1 MKKVAALL
9 ALTLVSAALVACG
22 DDNGTTTTETGG
34 EAGNGAAT
42 GGGGGAGGGGGGGAT
57 VQIEADPSGNLAF
70 TTTEASAKA
79 GNVTIDFENPQP
91 VAHDVRVEA
100 PSGGDVGGTEV
111 ITEGAESVTLKNI
124 KPGQYT
130 FYCSVPGHR
139 EAGMEGT
146 LTVE

>member
-9 ALTLVSAALVACG
+9 ALALVSAALVACGG

-34 EAGNGAAT
+34 EATNGAA
-42 GGGGGAGGGGGGGAT
+42 AGGGGGGGST
-57 VQIEADPSGNLAF
+57 VQIEADPGGALAY

-79 GNVTIDFENPQP
+79 GNVTIAFTNPAP
-91 VAHDVRVEA
+91 VGHDVEVED
-100 PSGGDVGGTEV
+100 PSGEDVGKTEV
-111 ITEGAESVTLKNI
+111 ITESSESVTLKDL
-124 KPGQYT
+124 KPGKYT

-146 LTVE
+146 LSVE